1 MKVPEMILRILVKPG
16 VSDEKLPTKPHI
28 NKTTP
33 LNTLPELLRRVSINR
48 ASFLLLFLKYHTVK
62 ITCHSPRT
70 IHGRADVRQILR
82 SQISEMGFRT
92 RINNILLIIIYK
104 ISRSIGDAYL
114 KKAEFNKAPLLA
126 KFRLSEPFDQ
136 PILKVESAIL
146 VQKLCPH
153 DLFLILASDG
163 LWEQM
168 SNQEAVNINWNET
181 FVII

>member
-1 MKVPEMILRILVKPG
+1 
-16 VSDEKLPTKPHI
+16 
-28 NKTTP
+28 
-33 LNTLPELLRRVSINR
+33 
-48 ASFLLLFLKYHTVK
+48 
-62 ITCHSPRT
+62 
-70 IHGRADVRQILR
+70 
-82 SQISEMGFRT
+82 
-92 RINNILLIIIYK
+92 

-181 FVII
+181 FYKILLNTCYEEKRNQHIDRSSLVIPKGLHDNTWFDMQCPKTNNY